1 MSYWY
6 IVDLCTVYQRCA
18 ALRRCVVGDMLLSKE
33 YICGTY
39 ANLAHHVLSPRCA
52 APWAARL
59 GDMWLSEE
67 YDFGI

>member
-6 IVDLCTVYQRCA
+6 IVDLCTVYQRRTT
-18 ALRRCVVGDMLLSKE
+18 LRRCVVGDMLLSKE

-52 APWAARL
+52 APWAAHL

>member
-1 MSYWY
+1 MSYWD
-6 IVDLCTVYQRCA
+6 IVDLCTVYQRRA

-33 YICGTY
+33 YIYGTY

-52 APWAARL
+52 APWVVHL

-67 YDFGI
+67 YDFRI